1 MLDGLPLGLLG
12 QIGPWGLVTG
22 LFLLLMTGRL
32 VPRST
37 VERERELLEQRGSE
51 YKEAWLLTEQA
62 RKVQAEQLDELLG
75 IARSTAAVLGNRE
88 PV

>member
-1 MLDGLPLGLLG
+1 VLDGLPLSLLG
-12 QIGPWGLVTG
+12 QIGPWGLVAG

-37 VERERELLEQRGSE
+37 VERERDVLEQRGSE
-51 YKEAWLLTEQA
+51 YKEAWQLTEQA
-62 RKVQAEQLDELLG
+62 RKVQAAQLDELLG
-75 IARSTAAVLGNRE
+75 IARATAAALGKRE